1 MQKHKLQM
9 KLLDKDKYNLVLEPL
24 KDVKVNNLFA
34 RSVIEKHVTGSV
46 FVDDTSEP
54 TSFCVVHPY
63 GMALVFGATTN
74 KEFNQHLIAYML
86 NKSGFRTK
94 VEWLQAFPPEWNE
107 AIIELL
113 GINLFTPITSTLHK
127 SEGLVE
133 LNTRINFKFNKAKYL
148 DFKNTLELNPFDVVR
163 TDSLMFEKMNGT
175 VVPKYFWDDADSFLN
190 RGIGFSILDAGD
202 PVSTAFSAFVH
213 DDKLEI
219 GIETYDTQRGRG
231 LAYYTCSALIDF
243 CIGANLE
250 PIWACRLEN
259 TGSVRLAER
268 LGFEQAKYIPY
279 YKLPFINK

>member
-1 MQKHKLQM
+1 M
-9 KLLDKDKYNLVLEPL
+9 KLLDKDKHNLVLGPL
-24 KDVKVNNLFA
+24 LEVKVNNLFA

-46 FVDDTSEP
+46 FVDDTSNP

-74 KEFNQHLIAYML
+74 KDFNQHLIDYML

-94 VEWLQAFPPEWNE
+94 VEWLQAYPPAWNE
-107 AIIELL
+107 KIMELL
-113 GINLFTPITSTLHK
+113 GMNLFTPVTDTDHK

-133 LNTRINFKFNKAKYL
+133 LNTRINFKFNKAKYSEFRYSIDPNL
-148 DFKNTLELNPFDVVR
+148 FNVVR
-163 TDSLMFEKMNGT
+163 TDNRMFEKMEGT
-175 VVPKYFWDDADSFLN
+175 VVPKYFWDDAQSFLS
-190 RGIGFSILDAGD
+190 RGIGFSILNAGD

-219 GIETYDTQRGRG
+219 GIETSDTQRGRG
-231 LAYYTCSALIDF
+231 LAFYTCSALIDF
-243 CIGANLE
+243 CIENDLE

-268 LGFEQAKYIPY
+268 LGFEQTKYIPY